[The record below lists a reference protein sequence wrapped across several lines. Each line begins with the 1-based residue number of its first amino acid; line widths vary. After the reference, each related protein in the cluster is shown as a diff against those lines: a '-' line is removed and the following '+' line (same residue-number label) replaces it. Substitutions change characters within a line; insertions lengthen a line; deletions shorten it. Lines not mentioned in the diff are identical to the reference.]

1 MYAIRSYYAPAHPE
15 LVRASTVSPREVAYP
30 LIHSVLRHP
39 STPGGMIPSPPAA
52 PLSHPFAQ
60 AVISRRSRRSYV
72 QRPLPKEA
80 LEALLLALRGP
91 AGEEAGLG
99 VRLLVQDEHGL
110 STFLALD
117 RASGETLTLSV
128 APTASALADA
138 CLGQAWMAKAGA
150 LVCFT
155 ADLEAAEATHG
166 PGALGLLLTQ
176 AGRLG
181 QRIYL
186 AAEAMSADGNSYN
199 FV

>member
-1 MYAIRSYYAPAHPE
+1 
-15 LVRASTVSPREVAYP
+15 
-30 LIHSVLRHP
+30 
-39 STPGGMIPSPPAA
+39 
-52 PLSHPFAQ
+52 
-60 AVISRRSRRSYV
+60 
-72 QRPLPKEA
+72 
-80 LEALLLALRGP
+80 
-91 AGEEAGLG
+91 
-99 VRLLVQDEHGL
+99 VQDEHGL

-186 AAEAMSADGNSYN
+186 AAEAMSADGNFGEQRLGACGIGAFYDAQAARLLGLSPSERLLYVTA
-199 FV
+199 FGFTAGR